1 MTEIANR
8 LGTLLK
14 PNSITA
20 WLSAYG
26 YAGLISCGPWVISI
40 SALAITNTLIRDI
53 LPIEQRDLFSTTTT
67 YAYALSLILT
77 GPLQLIVARYAGNLI
92 ANGKSG
98 GLFSSAIAALTLAG
112 VVAMLGAALVFGWYT
127 SGSLVYKFASVSLTV
142 QVAMVIVSVVFL
154 GALRKFHL
162 ILTAF
167 ALGYAVGS
175 IGAVAVAPRFGVPG
189 IIGAFTLG
197 HLVIMS
203 ILLIGLAR
211 ESKVGFPSWGFMAL
225 LVKIPALALTGL
237 FYNLGI
243 WSDKFLFWWLS
254 NHSISVDGILRASPN
269 YDVAIY
275 LSLLSIIPGFATMF
289 FFMETDFTK
298 SFLHFFD
305 QVDRGGALSQLED
318 AKLKLMKSIQEGLK
332 QLITVQGIT
341 TVSLLLCAARL
352 AERLG
357 IGALQQGVF
366 SVTIIGTCLLLI
378 FLFVLTILF
387 YLNDIKGSLISTA
400 VFFSTNTTLS
410 YFTLRT
416 DEAWHGYGFLA
427 ASSIACLTAMV
438 FANRACGSLEYRS
451 FRKGSSDS

>member
-1 MTEIANR
+1 MNEIANR

-14 PNSITA
+14 VNSITA
-20 WLSAYG
+20 WLCAYG

-40 SALAITNTLIRDI
+40 SALAVTNTLIRDI

-77 GPLQLIVARYAGNLI
+77 GPLQLIFARYAGNLI
-92 ANGKSG
+92 SNGKSG
-98 GLFSSAIAALTLAG
+98 GLFASAIAALTLAG
-112 VVAMLGAALVFGWYT
+112 LIGMLGAWLVFGRYT
-127 SGSLVYKFASVSLTV
+127 SGSLVYKFLSISLTGL
-142 QVAMVIVSVVFL
+142 VAMVIVSVVYL
-154 GALRKFHL
+154 GAFRKFHL
-162 ILTAF
+162 ILVAF
-167 ALGYAVGS
+167 LLGYAVGS

-189 IIGAFTLG
+189 IIGAFALG
-197 HLVIMS
+197 HLVIVA
-203 ILLIGLAR
+203 ILLVGLAR
-211 ESKVGFPSWGFMAL
+211 ESQVGFPSWGFMGL
-225 LVKIPALALTGL
+225 FTRIPALALTGL

-254 NHSISVDGILRASPN
+254 DHSVTVDGILRASPN

-289 FFMETDFTK
+289 FFMETEFTR
-298 SFLHFFD
+298 SFLHFFN
-305 QVDRGGALSQLED
+305 QVDSGGSLSKLED
-318 AKLKLMKSIQEGLK
+318 AKFKLMNSIQSGLK

-341 TVSLLLCAARL
+341 TVALLICAARL

-400 VFFSTNTTLS
+400 VFFLTNTSLS
-410 YFTLRT
+410 YFTLRN

-451 FRKGSSDS
+451 FRRGTTEA